1 METITITF
9 ENNEKREYQK
19 GIKLEDIIND
29 IKGEYEFD
37 IICGMFKNE
46 ILNYSDTIM
55 KSGKLYLYDI
65 NSKLGNRIYER
76 GLIALFKV
84 TVLELFG
91 KTTKVKIRHSIDKGI
106 YCEID
111 RKLTNDDVKVI
122 KLKMMEKVN
131 KGLPFTK
138 IETSRMD
145 ALDYFRNMKR
155 DDKVKTLFFNN
166 NSYISL
172 YKFDGVYN
180 YIIGSLPNDSSVLKY
195 FDLTLL
201 EDKGIILRYPSIYDN
216 GKVVKY
222 KHHEKYFESL
232 EEYAQWGSILN
243 INNIGDLNEK
253 VINGEAG
260 EIINLSEIV
269 QDYKLLNIAETIS
282 LNREDIKL
290 VLISGPSS
298 SGKTT
303 TSKKISMYLKTL
315 GLNPYY
321 LSIDDYFLN
330 REETPLNEDG
340 TYDFES
346 LRAID
351 VKLFN
356 SQIEKLLKGVKVTTP
371 TFNFVTGKKT
381 FKNTLQLK
389 ENDVLV
395 IEGLHALSSE
405 ILTDIPKKNKYKIYI
420 SPLAYLN
427 VDDDNRI
434 SITDIR
440 LLRRMVRDNRTRG
453 YKPAD
458 TLKQWPE
465 VRRGEEKYV
474 FPYQDEADVIFNSY
488 LAYELGVLKTYLE
501 PLLFSVKED
510 DPEYQTALNLINLLD
525 VVLPIPGDDVPQL
538 SILREFIGGSFF
550 DKK

>member
-1 METITITF
+1 MDTIIITF
-9 ENNEKREYQK
+9 DNNEKREYQK
-19 GIKLEDIIND
+19 GIKLIDIIND
-29 IKGEYEFD
+29 VKKQYKYD

-46 ILNYSDTIM
+46 IINYSDSIM
-55 KSGKLYLYDI
+55 KSGKLKLFDI
-65 NSKLGNRIYER
+65 NTKVGNRIYEK
-76 GLIALFKV
+76 GLTVLFKV
-84 TVLELFG
+84 TALEVLG
-91 KTTKVKIRHSIDKGI
+91 KETNIKIRHSIDKGI

-111 RKLTNDDVKVI
+111 KKITEDDVKII
-122 KLKMMEKVN
+122 KMKMQEKVK
-131 KGLPFTK
+131 KGIPFTK

-145 ALDYFRNMKR
+145 AIDYFKSMNRS
-155 DDKVKTLFFNN
+155 DKVKTLFFNN
-166 NSYISL
+166 SNYISV

-180 YIIGSLPNDSSVLKY
+180 YMLGNMPTDSSCLKY

-201 EDKGIILRYPSIYDN
+201 EDKGIVLRYPSIYDD

-222 KHHEKYFESL
+222 KHHEKYFDSL
-232 EEYAQWGSILN
+232 EEYAHWGSILN

-253 VINGEAG
+253 VINGLSG
-260 EIINLSEIV
+260 EVINLSEMV

-282 LNREDIKL
+282 LNKDDIKL
-290 VLISGPSS
+290 ILISGPSS

-303 TSKKISMYLKTL
+303 TSKKLSLYLKTL

-330 REETPLNEDG
+330 REETPLTEDG
-340 TYDFES
+340 KYDFES

-356 SQIEKLLKGVKVTTP
+356 SQIDKLLKGIKVTTP
-371 TFNFVTGKKT
+371 TFDFISGKKT
-381 FKNTLQLK
+381 FKNTIQLK
-389 ENDVLV
+389 ENDVLI
-395 IEGLHALSSE
+395 IEGLHALSNE
-405 ILTDIPKKNKYKIYI
+405 ILTNIPRNKKYKIYI

-453 YKPAD
+453 YKPTD
-458 TLKQWPE
+458 TLKVWHE
-465 VRRGEEKYV
+465 VRKGEEKYV

-501 PLLFSVKED
+501 PLLYSVKED
-510 DPEYQTALNLINLLD
+510 DEEYQTALNLINLLD
-525 VVLPIPGDDVPQL
+525 IVLPIPGDDVPKI

-550 DKK
+550 E